1 MFLEYLEM
9 STKTAF
15 QIVKSLCESIC
26 LHSFNFIQYYVK
38 TLLSVY
44 IFDKSINK
52 IKGLYIQLLL
62 LSYTLFANLNIK
74 DIIIYKLL

>member
-1 MFLEYLEM
+1 M

-15 QIVKSLCESIC
+15 QNVKSLCERIC
-26 LHSFNFIQYYVK
+26 LHRSNFIQYYVK

-52 IKGLYIQLLL
+52 IKGLHIQLLL
-62 LSYTLFANLNIK
+62 LSYTLFTKLNIK